1 MAEGDY
7 GVEEYGAGS
16 VEDEYGYG
24 AGDNASQDAAAEF
37 AAVTYDPEGSLA
49 LNNLAP
55 FKAKDDS
62 PSLKDPQAWKALN
75 DAKLAGVAPQEFLNG
90 VPQGYLSATNQ
101 LNIKPEDLA
110 FSETQ
115 TYPPT
120 KEGGERLASQIFNT
134 ASENPGGLTGPLAAP
149 QIASARVAGYIGQLT
164 QLAAEKKVP
173 QAFVDGFAGQSQ
185 LLVATTSSRAIQDA
199 MTDHVIAGYAG
210 ASLRGLS
217 TRGAASKSPS
227 SKGGSVG
234 PDGVAAGAD
243 EALTGGSWRRL
254 GVAGGAYFA
263 KGEQKPLSV
272 GERAFGAVAVG
283 FKGLSEPGPALQGL
297 AKNVGNWAQGT
308 GKNIQG
314 AWANL
319 QQLMPK
325 PSPLMQTSRD
335 IQARSSSPSDS
346 TNGRG
351 GGGSPLFGRQSPALA
366 TAGAGADGASP
377 ASGAGKGDLKPITHV
392 EMGSAGSPDDS
403 QIPGYDPTKVDKYVP
418 YDPNADTAVV
428 QRRAAHEKRQALLK
442 GEKPQP
448 DPFLENIADTI
459 IADFNR
465 PNSQHKSKSFEGKNG
480 TTVTDTT
487 ESYTEGRLSAALLR
501 AEEKLRQQN
510 SNSVDEQ
517 MQVLKSHI
525 AFRSSILDPESQML
539 KPDDVL
545 LNHLITYFDDP
556 IAAKAKIAPPPPAAP
571 SPNGQSFLFQGLN
584 GKNTASNGFED
595 TPFTG
600 GLVRMPS
607 NAQSADTS
615 AVTSPLFGN
624 LGQLTDASGTRPLS
638 ADSPVIIH
646 ANAEGA
652 RDPLAVSDL
661 AANMKDAPTIAW
673 AGKGNRKAAEVAQQ
687 IKDNPGSNILPF
699 IKFGLGEPEIPMSP
713 GARAAVHAATDSGKA
728 GYTVGQGLPSLRD
741 AVSDFTFGQHG
752 VRYAPDEIIVTTGLK
767 SGLNDFFE
775 GLFNP
780 GERIL
785 APQEGWP
792 SYGDMAKRHGLELVT
807 VGGPK
812 ENGFK
817 PTADQIRVTLHE
829 ARLAGKPI
837 TGLVLNSPN
846 NPSGMAYTRAEYEA
860 IAEVMRRPENQGVKI
875 GLDDMYSGLMYDNKP
890 HVTLAQVAPDL
901 ANRIVTGS
909 GASKMFMIP
918 GERVGW
924 LMTKNKEWMAAF
936 NRIQNTQDSGTSYL
950 GQVAA
955 EGAIREHLS
964 DTASGKKT
972 YMQQY
977 LDQLHNNRA
986 IAVDGLR
993 AAGIEAPNPDGA
1005 FYVLGLLEN
1014 KMGMTMGNGVVLK
1027 NDGLF
1032 ADHAREDWHIAI
1044 TPFTAFGI
1052 SGKTPDGFRMSLANS
1067 PENVQTGI
1075 NRIGEGVS
1083 LFKK

>member
-1 MAEGDY
+1 MLNRTINPELTRSVAQSASSAPVVAENARAGGSTGASTTGLFGDLSKPLGTSPANTNQPLQPSSMASQGTGSGGRRTGLGGGDGRNPTQSATSLEGILARVPNRNELSPQIMISPAEVPSNVPFSAEELQSVLPTQQKLAEVKAKVDAGTANGSLDVLSWTATETLFQKSEKPY
-7 GVEEYGAGS
+7 SISKPSAELAATQQYIRSLLADAVGEKAVPVPVEEPTQTQAVERRAVVREPVSRDYLNHYNSGSLKSLLGELTGEEGKAITQQTTFNGASGVAKDMYGALSGI
-16 VEDEYGYG
+16 EDVI
-24 AGDNASQDAAAEF
+24 QR
-37 AAVTYDPEGSLA
+37 T
-49 LNNLAP
+49 
-55 FKAKDDS
+55 
-62 PSLKDPQAWKALN
+62 
-75 DAKLAGVAPQEFLNG
+75 KLQN
-90 VPQGYLSATNQ
+90 
-101 LNIKPEDLA
+101 
-110 FSETQ
+110 
-115 TYPPT
+115 
-120 KEGGERLASQIFNT
+120 
-134 ASENPGGLTGPLAAP
+134 
-149 QIASARVAGYIGQLT
+149 
-164 QLAAEKKVP
+164 
-173 QAFVDGFAGQSQ
+173 
-185 LLVATTSSRAIQDA
+185 LLVDTLLPRIQSVDRARFPTMAPDEKIELFAKPLRELIAEEVSQENAIQDA
-199 MTDHVIAGYAG
+199 IEAEKKLLDAKFQPVP
-210 ASLRGLS
+210 
-217 TRGAASKSPS
+217 TRTQTP
-227 SKGGSVG
+227 
-234 PDGVAAGAD
+234 
-243 EALTGGSWRRL
+243 
-254 GVAGGAYFA
+254 
-263 KGEQKPLSV
+263 PLV
-272 GERAFGAVAVG
+272 
-283 FKGLSEPGPALQGL
+283 
-297 AKNVGNWAQGT
+297 
-308 GKNIQG
+308 
-314 AWANL
+314 
-319 QQLMPK
+319 
-325 PSPLMQTSRD
+325 D
-335 IQARSSSPSDS
+335 
-346 TNGRG
+346 
-351 GGGSPLFGRQSPALA
+351 LF
-366 TAGAGADGASP
+366 T
-377 ASGAGKGDLKPITHV
+377 
-392 EMGSAGSPDDS
+392 
-403 QIPGYDPTKVDKYVP
+403 
-418 YDPNADTAVV
+418 
-428 QRRAAHEKRQALLK
+428 
-442 GEKPQP
+442 
-448 DPFLENIADTI
+448 
-459 IADFNR
+459 
-465 PNSQHKSKSFEGKNG
+465 
-480 TTVTDTT
+480 
-487 ESYTEGRLSAALLR
+487 
-501 AEEKLRQQN
+501 
-510 SNSVDEQ
+510 
-517 MQVLKSHI
+517 
-525 AFRSSILDPESQML
+525 
-539 KPDDVL
+539 
-545 LNHLITYFDDP
+545 
-556 IAAKAKIAPPPPAAP
+556 
-571 SPNGQSFLFQGLN
+571 NGQSSLFQGLN

-600 GLVRMPS
+600 GIVRMPS
-607 NAQSADTS
+607 NTQSADTS

-624 LGQLTDASGTRPLS
+624 LGQLTDASGTRLLS
-638 ADSPVIIH
+638 ADSPVIIN

-752 VRYAPDEIIVTTGLK
+752 VRYAPNEIVVTTGLK
-767 SGLNDFFE
+767 SGLNHFFE

-817 PTADQIRVTLHE
+817 PTADQIRDTLHE

-924 LMTKNKEWMAAF
+924 LMTKNKEWMGAF

-964 DTASGKKT
+964 DTAFGKKT

-986 IAVDGLR
+986 IAVNGLK

-1014 KMGMTMGNGVVLK
+1014 KMGMTMGNGVVLN

-1044 TPFTAFGI
+1044 TPFTAFGVP
-1052 SGKTPDGFRMSLANS
+1052 GRTPDGFRMSLANS
-1067 PENVQTGI
+1067 PKNVQTGI

-1083 LFKK
+1083 LFTK